1 MIYGIG
7 SDIIEIDR
15 IRQAIDRN
23 PRIIDKLFSDRE
35 KVMLDAKG
43 FRPESVAGNFCA
55 KEAIVKSLGLG
66 LRGFKIKDIEV
77 LRDELNKPYLVAS
90 GNFKDICEKLDI
102 SQVMV
107 TISHSKNYAT
117 ASAIALISPTKK

>member
-90 GNFKDICEKLDI
+90 GDFKDICEKLGI

-117 ASAIALISPTKK
+117 ASAIAIISPSKK